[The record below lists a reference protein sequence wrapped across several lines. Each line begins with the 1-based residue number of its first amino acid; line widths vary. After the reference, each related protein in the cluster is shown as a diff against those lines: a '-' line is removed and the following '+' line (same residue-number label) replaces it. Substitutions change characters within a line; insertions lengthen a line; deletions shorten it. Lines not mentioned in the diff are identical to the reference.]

1 MRPHRL
7 RRLVPLSA
15 ATALLLSG
23 CADEAKKETP
33 DQGTSS
39 VKPSETH
46 KEQKTSPPD
55 SGRPW
60 EPDDAMQR
68 AERALDAHDD
78 DGSDPQRAESGSA
91 NIASGVNKTFQAPG
105 KRWYR
110 LDITCDTRGVEELTL
125 TLTRGDAE
133 QAYGI
138 GCGDREADQFNIP
151 PGAPFTARVD
161 TVRSGTGLV
170 LWRLNTVSPGDVDG
184 CDDDIDGC
192 GG

>member
-1 MRPHRL
+1 MHL
-7 RRLVPLSA
+7 YRLVPLGA
-15 ATALLLSG
+15 ALTILLSG
-23 CADEAKKETP
+23 CAVDAGKEP
-33 DQGTSS
+33 PGQGTPS
-39 VKPSETH
+39 VKPPETH
-46 KEQKTSPPD
+46 EELKTSAPD

-60 EPDDAMQR
+60 ESDDAMQR
-68 AERALDAHDD
+68 AERALDAHDE
-78 DGSDPQRAESGSA
+78 DGSDPQRSGSGSA
-91 NIASGVNKTFQAPG
+91 HIASGVNKTFQAPG

-110 LDITCDTRGVEELTL
+110 LDITCDARGVEELTL

-170 LWRLNTVSPGDVDG
+170 LWRLNTIAPDDVNG

>member
-1 MRPHRL
+1 MPLHRL
-7 RRLVPLSA
+7 RHLVPLGA
-15 ATALLLSG
+15 AAAFLLSG
-23 CADEAKKETP
+23 CADQAKKETP
-33 DQGTSS
+33 EQGA
-39 VKPSETH
+39 
-46 KEQKTSPPD
+46 QKTSAPD

-68 AERALDAHDD
+68 AERALDAYDD
-78 DGSDPQRAESGSA
+78 DGSEPRRADSGSA
-91 NIASGVNKTFQAPG
+91 HIASGVHKTFRAPG

-110 LDITCDTRGVEELTL
+110 LDITCDTRGVAELTL

-133 QAYGI
+133 QIYGI

-151 PGAPFTARVD
+151 PGAPFTARVNA
-161 TVRSGTGLV
+161 VRNGTGLV

-192 GG
+192 DDGDGDG